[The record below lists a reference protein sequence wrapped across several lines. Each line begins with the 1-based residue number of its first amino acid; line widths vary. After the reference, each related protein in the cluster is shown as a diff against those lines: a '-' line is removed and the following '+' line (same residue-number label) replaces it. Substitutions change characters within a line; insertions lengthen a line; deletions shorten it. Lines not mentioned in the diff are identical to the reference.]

1 MPDPTFASIPPRR
14 PRLRSGGADAA
25 APPIALPAGSPIAGS
40 PTGER
45 QTNHETPS
53 FKDSWRYDLPASIV
67 VVLVA
72 LPLCLGIALASG
84 APLSAG
90 LMAGVIGGIVVG
102 MLSDSQLMVSGPAAG
117 LTAIVLAGVT
127 ALGSFPA
134 FLMAT
139 IIGGVLQ
146 IGLSIMRAGVIGYYF
161 PSAVIRG
168 MLAGIGVILI
178 LKQLPHAVG
187 YDANYLGDESFRQPD
202 GSNTFSALS
211 EALQQVQPGAALICL
226 LALFILVFWPKVP
239 ALKKLKLMPAPLVVV
254 LTGVGLNELFGV
266 MAPTW
271 VIRDTHLVQL
281 PVAET
286 ARDLLNFVI
295 FPDLSALANPET
307 WRLGVTIAIVAS
319 LESLLSL
326 EATDKLDPFKRE
338 SDTNKELRAQGIGN
352 TICGLV
358 GGLPVT
364 GVIVRSAAN
373 IDSGGRT
380 RWSGITHG
388 VLLLVAVLTIPALLN
403 FIPLAAL
410 AAILLH
416 TGYKLASP
424 ALWYA
429 TYRLGLQ
436 QFVPFAITVVAIVLT
451 DLLIGIAVGMMV
463 GLFFILSEYL
473 RQPALIRVSPPDAV
487 LQRYELPDQA
497 TFLSKANIERT
508 LESFQTGSRIEIDG
522 RNTKRF
528 DHDVLELLHD
538 FIKTSE
544 LRGIDYRMVG
554 IPPLTTPSPGGH

>member
-1 MPDPTFASIPPRR
+1 MLDGTTPAVPPRR
-14 PRLRSGGADAA
+14 GRPRAASPTATNAAPSGG
-25 APPIALPAGSPIAGS
+25 SPSG
-40 PTGER
+40 TG
-45 QTNHETPS
+45 TSNLGHPS
-53 FKDSWRYDLPASIV
+53 FKDSWRFDLPASIV
-67 VVLVA
+67 VLLVA

-102 MLSDSQLMVSGPAAG
+102 LLSDSQLMVSGPAAG
-117 LTAIVLAGVT
+117 LTAIVLAGIT

-134 FLMAT
+134 FLTAT
-139 IIGGVLQ
+139 IIGGLLQ
-146 IGLSIMRAGVIGYYF
+146 ITLSIIRAGVIGYYF

-187 YDANYLGDESFRQPD
+187 YDATFVGDESFRQLD
-202 GSNTFSALS
+202 GSNTFSALA
-211 EALQQVQPGAALICL
+211 EAMQQIQPGAALVCL
-226 LALFILVFWPKVP
+226 IALFILIFWPKVP

-254 LTGVGLNELFGV
+254 LMGIGLNELFDV
-266 MAPTW
+266 IAPAW
-271 VIRDTHLVQL
+271 AIRDTHLVQL

-286 ARDLLNFVI
+286 ASDLLNFVI

-338 SDTNKELRAQGIGN
+338 SDTNRELLAQGVGN
-352 TICGLV
+352 TICGFV

-373 IDSGGRT
+373 ISSGGQT

-388 VLLLVAVLTIPALLN
+388 VLLLIAVLTIPVLLN

-424 ALWYA
+424 ALWTA
-429 TYRLGLQ
+429 TYRLGWQ
-436 QFVPFAITVVAIVLT
+436 QFIPFAVTVIAIVLT
-451 DLLIGIAVGMMV
+451 DLLIGIAVGMLV

-473 RQPALIRVSPPDAV
+473 RQPALNRVSPPDAV
-487 LQRYELPDQA
+487 LQRYQLPDQA

-508 LESFQTGSRIEIDG
+508 LDALPQGARIEIDG

-528 DHDVLELLHD
+528 DHDVLEILHD
-538 FIKTSE
+538 FSKTAE
-544 LRGIDYRMVG
+544 LRGIDYRLVG
-554 IPPLTTPSPGGH
+554 VPSLTASTPGGH